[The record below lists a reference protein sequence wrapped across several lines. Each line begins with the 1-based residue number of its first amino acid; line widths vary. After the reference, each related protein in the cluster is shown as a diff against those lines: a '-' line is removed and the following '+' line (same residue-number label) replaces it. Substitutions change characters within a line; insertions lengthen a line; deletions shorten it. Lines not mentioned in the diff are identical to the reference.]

1 MALSSE
7 SMRLRRRMRR
17 GPVTDINVAPFVD
30 VMLVLVV
37 VFIIAAPLLT
47 VGVPVDLP
55 KATVDPIN
63 EEKEPLIVT
72 VDKEGR
78 LFLQEAEIEQAQL
91 VPRLVAVAAANPDLR
106 VFVRGDREIN
116 YGRVMEV
123 MGMVSE
129 AGFAKVALIAEVPI
143 PGQQGGQAPGAP
155 QPPTGQQ

>member
-7 SMRLRRRMRR
+7 GMRLRRRLR
-17 GPVTDINVAPFVD
+17 GGPMTEINVAPFVD

-37 VFIIAAPLLT
+37 IFMIAAPLLT

-55 KATVDPIN
+55 KAAVNPLN
-63 EEKEPLIVT
+63 EDKEPLIIT
-72 VDKEGR
+72 LDAEGR
-78 LFLQEAEIEQAQL
+78 IYLQESEVEANVLI
-91 VPRLVAVAAANPDLR
+91 PRLVAVSEANPDLR
-106 VFVRGDREIN
+106 VFVRGDRAIN

-143 PGQQGGQAPGAP
+143 PKSRDQ
-155 QPPTGQQ
+155 

>member
-7 SMRLRRRMRR
+7 SMRLRRRLR
-17 GPVTDINVAPFVD
+17 GGPMTEINVAPFVD

-37 VFIIAAPLLT
+37 IFMIAAPLLT

-55 KATVDPIN
+55 KAAVNPLN
-63 EEKEPLIVT
+63 EDKEPLIIT
-72 VDKEGR
+72 LDAEGR
-78 LFLQEAEIEQAQL
+78 VYLQESEIDENVL
-91 VPRLVAVAAANPDLR
+91 IPRLVAVSEANPDLR
-106 VFVRGDREIN
+106 VFVRGDRAIN

-143 PGQQGGQAPGAP
+143 PKSQDQ
-155 QPPTGQQ
+155 

>member
-7 SMRLRRRMRR
+7 SMRLRRRIRR

-55 KATVDPIN
+55 QATVDPLN
-63 EEKEPLIVT
+63 EEREPLIIT
-72 VDKEGR
+72 VDKDGR
-78 LFLQEAEIEQAQL
+78 IYLQEAEIEQSAL
-91 VPRLVAVAAANPDLR
+91 VPRLEAVSNANPELR
-106 VFVRGDREIN
+106 VFVRGDRAIN

-123 MGMVSE
+123 MGLVSD
-129 AGFAKVALIAEVPI
+129 AGFTRVALIAEVPI
-143 PGQQGGQAPGAP
+143 PGAPAN
-155 QPPTGQQ
+155 